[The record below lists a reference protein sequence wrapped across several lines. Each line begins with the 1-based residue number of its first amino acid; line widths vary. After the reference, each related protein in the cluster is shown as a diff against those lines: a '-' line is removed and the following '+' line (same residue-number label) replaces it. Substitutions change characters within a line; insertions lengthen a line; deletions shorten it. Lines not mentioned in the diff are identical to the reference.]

1 MGHRDLLK
9 GWWGGA
15 AMAALALVIL
25 AAGFCCLDQGQNG
38 MDDHAMLMDLC
49 FLVLVAPAV
58 ILLLAGL
65 LPRGLAVNLGL
76 PAFAAIA
83 IAVPKPPP
91 RSFRLA

>member
-9 GWWGGA
+9 GRWGRA
-15 AMAALALVIL
+15 AIAALALVIL
-25 AAGFCCLDQGQNG
+25 GAGLCCLDQDQSD
-38 MDDHAMLMDLC
+38 MDDQAMPMDLC
-49 FLVLVAPAV
+49 FLMLVVPAV

-65 LPRGLAVNLGL
+65 LPRGLAVNLGP

>member
-9 GWWGGA
+9 GRWGRTA
-15 AMAALALVIL
+15 IAVLALVIL
-25 AAGFCCLDQGQNG
+25 AAGFCCLDQDQNG
-38 MDDHAMLMDLC
+38 MDDHAMPMDLC
-49 FLVLVAPAV
+49 FLLVVVPAV

-65 LPRGLAVNLGL
+65 LPRGFAVNLGL
-76 PAFAAIA
+76 PEFAPVP